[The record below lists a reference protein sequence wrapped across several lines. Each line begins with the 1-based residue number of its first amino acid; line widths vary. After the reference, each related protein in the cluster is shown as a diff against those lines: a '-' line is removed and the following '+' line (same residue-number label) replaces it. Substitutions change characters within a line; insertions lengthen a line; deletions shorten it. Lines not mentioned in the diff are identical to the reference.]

1 MHYGNTK
8 ITQHALKRVK
18 RSESARELYKSDR
31 DDNNICEPIWPS
43 VKPVLNWANVCSPN
57 RLRTVR
63 RTMIRFLI

>member
-18 RSESARELYKSDR
+18 RSESARERRIALYKSDH

-43 VKPVLNWANVCSPN
+43 V
-57 RLRTVR
+57 RQVR
-63 RTMIRFLI
+63 